1 MDISRNSLSRQ
12 VARTDEPSREQDIH
26 GSAEQG
32 RIMHGASQCDEMRHA
47 ARSDGNDDDIV
58 LSRMEAGLLP
68 ASEIQSAGQ
77 IPVNFTGAASRRQ
90 RRIAGLRQR
99 ASSQPVAGSQPVGRE
114 ERQGSNSGLNRQDR
128 SDATASPRRGV
139 SWSPRVTLISVS
151 GSLTDLRVV
160 SAIAGEGE
168 PEDVVTQDVV
178 TQDPVTQAESL
189 VTDGIFQRRDIETGH
204 GERDTEASIFTQSR
218 LVLDRVNPYM
228 LVGYGNYGV
237 NLGANLEMPIFR
249 RVSRRSTR
257 SGAYPLENRRRI
269 ETFLAA
275 HSDENLS
282 ALIRRLARFDFYALS
297 PAQSNTLGERIER
310 VLEFYESHPSVRE
323 GMEDIASVSIARCHD
338 DNLGGLLTIE
348 NFIGEM
354 RLISRVHAGEI
365 DERSLYGVAQQYFAA
380 QCLMNESS
388 RLAGSLGSTEEAIE
402 IQLLLT
408 QALDDALSLPVQGL
422 AMQNGEF
429 ALRQFESAMM
439 QKCRDDNRFYNL
451 EAQINAVFA
460 EIRQKIEDKHQLLN
474 FMAGWAPACTFVDKT
489 RAQSGSRNMD
499 DLLDVSFEHL
509 DQLVMLSQ
517 KEMLTQSDE
526 LSLQRVMDFLSLHRA
541 VIPES
546 VFEGIIEQMHFAGE
560 HKTVTNELCRQGAA
574 ALTAIRDNL
583 SRQSYETVLQR
594 LYTHR
599 AMSNENA
606 DNVPSF

>member
-47 ARSDGNDDDIV
+47 ARSDGNDDDVV

-90 RRIAGLRQR
+90 RRISGLRQR
-99 ASSQPVAGSQPVGRE
+99 ASSQAVAGSQRVGRE
-114 ERQGSNSGLNRQDR
+114 ERHGSNSGLNRQDR

-168 PEDVVTQDVV
+168 TEDVVTQDV
-178 TQDPVTQAESL
+178 VTQAESL

-228 LVGYGNYGV
+228 LVGYGDYGV

-249 RVSRRSTR
+249 RVSRRSTH

-275 HSDENLS
+275 HNDENLS

-310 VLEFYESHPSVRE
+310 VLEFYESHPSARE

-354 RLISRVHAGEI
+354 RLISHVHAGEI

-380 QCLMNESS
+380 QCLMDESS

-402 IQLLLT
+402 IQLFLT
-408 QALDDALSLPVQGL
+408 QALDDALSLPVQGSP
-422 AMQNGEF
+422 MQNGDF
-429 ALRQFESAMM
+429 ALQQFESAML
-439 QKCRDDNRFYNL
+439 QKCREENRFYNL
-451 EAQINAVFA
+451 EAQINAVFS
-460 EIRQKIEDKHQLLN
+460 EIRQKTEDKHQLLN
-474 FMAGWAPACTFVDKT
+474 FMAGWAPACAFVDKT
-489 RAQSGSRNMD
+489 RAQSDSRNMD
-499 DLLDVSFEHL
+499 DLLDLSFEYM

-517 KEMLTQSDE
+517 KEMLTQPDE
-526 LSLQRVMDFLSLHRA
+526 LSLQRVMGFLSLHRA

-583 SRQSYETVLQR
+583 SRQSYETVLQQ

-599 AMSNENA
+599 VMSNENA
-606 DNVPSF
+606 DNAPTS